1 MRPITLARACG
12 QAMTEFVVSVGF
24 IFIVL
29 FVAVPMFGKLMDIKF
44 QNLQASRYAAWERTV
59 WLQDRHAWN
68 SDALAP
74 WSSANGNSNDF
85 VISNAEFESLAV
97 RSNSNLANTV
107 QNRFFYG
114 HGRAAIK
121 PISENDTDGA
131 SGQTSPL
138 WTYTQSRQPMLAGV
152 EVLEMQ
158 EQDTDS
164 IAYDVVGTLGGA
176 VNAIAAPVNF
186 LMGALGA
193 ENDDLLNIDFNMK
206 GYYTPQVRA
215 SLNTAAAKGGGS
227 GVWDR
232 EDGQWGSGIE
242 DMIYQN
248 WDGVFTANSAILA
261 DGWNAQSVDY
271 YKDRVDNLV
280 LSTVFDNAVF
290 DVVKTI
296 ASILEG
302 GPDNSAI
309 YKIDFGDIQVDP
321 MPADGDGVPLSP
333 TCDGGFCYFDE

>member
-1 MRPITLARACG
+1 MRPITLAHTRG
-12 QAMTEFVVSVGF
+12 QAMTEFVVSVAF
-24 IFIVL
+24 IFMVL

-68 SDALAP
+68 TDNLAP
-74 WSSANGNSNDF
+74 WVAANSNSNDF
-85 VISNAEFESLAV
+85 VISNAEFESIAV
-97 RSNSNLANTV
+97 RNNDDLANTV
-107 QNRFFYG
+107 RNRFFYG
-114 HGRAAIK
+114 HGRSVIK
-121 PISENDTDGA
+121 PISAADTDG
-131 SGQTSPL
+131 SGGPASPL
-138 WTYTQSRQPMLAGV
+138 WTYVQSRQPMLAGV
-152 EVLEMQ
+152 QVLDTQ
-158 EQDTDS
+158 EQDTNS
-164 IAYDVVGTLGGA
+164 VAYDVIGTLGGT

-206 GYYTPQVRA
+206 GYYSPQVRA

-227 GVWDR
+227 GQWDR
-232 EDGQWGSGIE
+232 VDGQWGSGIE

-261 DGWNAQSVDY
+261 DGWNAQSVGY
-271 YKDRVDNLV
+271 FKDRVDNLV

-302 GPDNSAI
+302 GPGNSAI
-309 YKIDFGDIQVDP
+309 HKIDFGDIQVNP
-321 MPADGDGVPLSP
+321 MPGENGQPLP
-333 TCDGGFCYFDE
+333 VTCDGGFCYYDD

>member
-1 MRPITLARACG
+1 MRPLKLTDMRG

-29 FVAVPMFGKLMDIKF
+29 FIAVPLFGKLMDIKF
-44 QNLQASRYAAWERTV
+44 QNLQASRYVAWERTV

-68 SDALAP
+68 TDALAP
-74 WSSANGNSNDF
+74 WAAANSNSNDF
-85 VISNAEFESLAV
+85 VLSNAEFESLAV
-97 RSNSNLANTV
+97 RNNEALSNSV

-121 PISENDTDGA
+121 PISQSDVDGA
-131 SGQTSPL
+131 GGAASPL
-138 WTYTQSRQPMLAGV
+138 WTYTQSGQPMLGGV

-158 EQDTDS
+158 EEDTPS
-164 IAYDVVGTLGGA
+164 IAYDVIGTLGGA
-176 VNAIAAPVNF
+176 VNALAAPVNF

-206 GYYTPQVRA
+206 GYYTPQVRT
-215 SLNTAAAKGGGS
+215 SLNPNAAKGGGT

-280 LSTVFDNAVF
+280 LSTVFDNEVF
-290 DVVKTI
+290 EIVKTI

-302 GPDNSAI
+302 GPGNSAI

-321 MPADGDGVPLSP
+321 MPGEDGAPMPV
-333 TCDGGFCYFDE
+333 TCDGGFCFYDE